1 MTLQSCKILFFAK
14 KVMLIDQ
21 IFEKNKIAKNVSTN
35 TIKLFYA
42 NNGSKKRLIFKK

>member
-21 IFEKNKIAKNVSTN
+21 IFEKNKIAKNMPKTSLQTQSSCFMQE
-35 TIKLFYA
+35 TALR
-42 NNGSKKRLIFKK
+42 NG